1 MESNKIIGYTSED
14 FVNASKGLNQCGVDL
29 HFKNPFSVCRWADAD
44 YILYLNEKYKNKIAI
59 ESYETSLGIYYT
71 IVTNNT
77 FFEDID
83 FHDYYGFSNLK
94 IETKNPCRY

>member
-1 MESNKIIGYTSED
+1 MESNKIIGYTAEN
-14 FVNASKGLNQCGVDL
+14 FVNSCKGLSQCGVYL
-29 HFKNPFSVCRWADAD
+29 HFENPFHVYRYADAN
-44 YILYLNEKYKNKIAI
+44 YILYLNEKYKDKIAI
-59 ESYETSLGIYYT
+59 DSYETSLGIYYT

-94 IETKNPCRY
+94 IETKKPCRY